1 MKYKTVLPRTAAL
14 IACATSLA
22 GISSAGLADTTNPQL
37 QKRRA
42 EVLAAGQKGAVGL
55 PILTAA
61 MKEPNA
67 MIRRA
72 AVRAMLEIGSPAIG
86 ALTQVLKDD
95 SDMLVRRTALR
106 ALLELSPGTQ
116 AVNVAAQA
124 LNDPDETLRTAAVE
138 ALADMRPHSPEVVIL
153 LEKAQQDKAPSVSR
167 VASQALWPFKKEGI
181 TLREAPQ
188 WKDAQLTVVQT
199 IPLAENGWRFQTDTR
214 QTGHKQKWFDTG
226 FNDSSWQNISIN
238 KAWEEQIGQS
248 YDGVGWYRL
257 TFTLP
262 EKPAQAGTDIVFDS
276 VDESAWIWINGEY
289 VGQHDIGTAGWNKRF
304 AMDVSDL
311 LKWGGQNQITVR
323 VLDRMQAGGIWKPVY
338 LEVLKR

>member
-1 MKYKTVLPRTAAL
+1 MEYKSVLTRTGTL
-14 IACATSLA
+14 IACAAGLA
-22 GISSAGLADTTNPQL
+22 GVPSVGLADTVNPQL
-37 QKRRA
+37 QKRRV
-42 EVLAAGQKGAVGL
+42 EVLAAGQKGAAGL
-55 PILTAA
+55 PVLTAA

-67 MIRRA
+67 MVRRA
-72 AVRAMLEIGSPAIG
+72 AVRAMLEIGAPAKG
-86 ALTQVLKDD
+86 ALTEALKSD

-106 ALLELSPGTQ
+106 ALLELNQGAQ
-116 AVNVAAQA
+116 AVSVAEQA

-138 ALADMRPHSPEVVIL
+138 ALADMRPHSPAVVAL
-153 LEKAQQDKAPSVSR
+153 LEKAQQDKSPAVSR

-181 TLREAPQ
+181 TLRETPQ
-188 WKDAQLTVVQT
+188 YKDSQLTVVQT
-199 IPLAENGWRFQTDTR
+199 IPLAEQGWRFQTDVR
-214 QTGHKQKWFDTG
+214 QTGHKQKWFDVG
-226 FNDSSWQNISIN
+226 FDDSAWKTISIN
-238 KAWEEQIGQS
+238 KAWEDQIGQP

-276 VDESAWIWINGEY
+276 VDESAWIWVNGQY

-323 VLDRMQAGGIWKPVY
+323 VLDRMQAGGIWKPAY
-338 LEVLKR
+338 LEVLKK

>member
-1 MKYKTVLPRTAAL
+1 MEYRSVLTRTGAL

-22 GISSAGLADTTNPQL
+22 GVSSAGFADTANPQL

-42 EVLAAGQKGAVGL
+42 DMLAAGQKGAAGL
-55 PILTAA
+55 PVLTAA

-72 AVRAMLEIGSPAIG
+72 AVRAMLEIGTPATG
-86 ALTQVLKDD
+86 ALNEALKND

-106 ALLELSPGTQ
+106 ALLELNQGEK
-116 AVNVAAQA
+116 AVGVAEQA
-124 LNDPDETLRTAAVE
+124 LGDADETLRTAAVE
-138 ALADMRPHSPEVVIL
+138 ALADMRPHSPAVVAL
-153 LEKAQQDKAPSVSR
+153 LEKAQQDKAAPVSR

-181 TLREAPQ
+181 SLRETPQ
-188 WKDAQLTVVQT
+188 YKDSQLSIVQT
-199 IPLAENGWRFQTDTR
+199 IPLAENGWKFQTDVR
-214 QTGHKQKWFDTG
+214 QTGHKQNWFGTG
-226 FNDSSWQNISIN
+226 FNDASWQEISIN
-238 KAWEEQIGQS
+238 KAWEGQIGQP

-262 EKPAQAGTDIVFDS
+262 EKPAQAGTDIVFDA

-289 VGQHDIGTAGWNKRF
+289 VGQHDIGMAGWDKRF
-304 AMDVSDL
+304 AMDVSNL

-323 VLDRMQAGGIWKPVY
+323 VLDRMQAGGIWKPVS